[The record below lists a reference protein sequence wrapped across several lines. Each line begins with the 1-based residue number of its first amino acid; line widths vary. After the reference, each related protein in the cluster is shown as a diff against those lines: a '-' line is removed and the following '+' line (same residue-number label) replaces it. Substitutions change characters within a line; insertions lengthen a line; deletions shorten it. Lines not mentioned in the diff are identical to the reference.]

1 MRRALCPE
9 VIIMVNVR
17 VFTTQSCPYC
27 VMAKEFLKKNR
38 IKFKEIDVSD
48 EEGREEVIRLSG
60 QRGVPVIEIDGKIV
74 IGFDKPALRRL
85 LHTK

>member
-1 MRRALCPE
+1 
-9 VIIMVNVR
+9 MVNVR

-60 QRGVPVIEIDGKIV
+60 QRGVPVIERDGKIV

>member
-1 MRRALCPE
+1 MRKALCRKVMHMPE
-9 VIIMVNVR
+9 VR

-27 VMAKEFLKKNR
+27 VMAKEFLKKNN

-60 QRGVPVIEIDGKIV
+60 QRGVPVIDIGGKIV
-74 IGFDKPALRRL
+74 VGFDKPALRRL
-85 LHTK
+85 LKLK